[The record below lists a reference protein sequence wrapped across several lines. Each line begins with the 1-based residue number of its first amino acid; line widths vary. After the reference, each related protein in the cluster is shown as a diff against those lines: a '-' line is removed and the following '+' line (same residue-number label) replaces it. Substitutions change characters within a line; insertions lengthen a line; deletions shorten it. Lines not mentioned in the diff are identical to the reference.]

1 MSAREGAPSERHALC
16 DLMDAVGPDAP
27 TLCGGWTAAHLAAH
41 LVVRERRPDTGPG
54 LVMSGAPARH
64 TARVTNR
71 FAERGN
77 FTQQVDRVRR
87 GPPVY
92 LRPFDGQMN
101 LVEFV
106 VHHEDVRRAGDEWTP
121 RSGLDDLDDLLWQR
135 LGKGARMMC
144 RGLVDVDLTLARPG
158 GDTIHVGKGG
168 RPATLTGEPVE
179 LVNFLFGRRDRVEV
193 EVAGD
198 KGAVHELRTGRLGI

>member
-1 MSAREGAPSERHALC
+1 MSAREWAQSERHALC
-16 DLMDAVGPDAP
+16 DLMDEVGPDAP

-54 LVMSGAPARH
+54 LVLSGAPARH

-71 FAERGN
+71 LAERGN

-87 GPPVY
+87 GPPAH

-106 VHHEDVRRAGDEWTP
+106 VHHEDVRRAGDDWAP
-121 RSGLDDLDDLLWQR
+121 RTGLGDLDALLWQR
-135 LGKGARMMC
+135 LGKGARLMS
-144 RGLVDVDLTLARPG
+144 RRLDDVDLTLARPG

-168 RPATLTGEPVE
+168 RPATLSGEPVE
-179 LVNFLFGRRDRVEV
+179 LVNFLFGRRELVQVEV
-193 EVAGD
+193 IGD
-198 KGAVHELRTGRLGI
+198 EGACHELRTGRLGI

>member
-1 MSAREGAPSERHALC
+1 MSAREWAQSERHALC
-16 DLMDAVGPDAP
+16 DLMDEGGPDAP
-27 TLCGGWTAAHLAAH
+27 TLCAGWDTAHLAAH
-41 LVVRERRPDTGPG
+41 LMVRERRPDVGPG
-54 LVMSGAPARH
+54 LVLSGAPARH

-71 FAERGN
+71 LAGRGN

-87 GPPVY
+87 GPPAH

-121 RSGLDDLDDLLWQR
+121 RSGLDGLDDLLWQR

-144 RGLVDVDLTLARPG
+144 RGLGDVDLTLARPG

-179 LVNFLFGRRDRVEV
+179 LVNFLCGRRDRVEG

-198 KGAVHELRTGRLGI
+198 EGAGHELRTGRLGI

>member
-1 MSAREGAPSERHALC
+1 
-16 DLMDAVGPDAP
+16 
-27 TLCGGWTAAHLAAH
+27 
-41 LVVRERRPDTGPG
+41 
-54 LVMSGAPARH
+54 
-64 TARVTNR
+64 
-71 FAERGN
+71 
-77 FTQQVDRVRR
+77 
-87 GPPVY
+87 
-92 LRPFDGQMN
+92 MN

-158 GDTIHVGKGG
+158 GDTIHVGTGG
-168 RPATLTGEPVE
+168 RPATLTGAPVE

>member
-1 MSAREGAPSERHALC
+1 MSAREWAQSERHALC
-16 DLMDAVGPDAP
+16 DLMDEVGPDAP
-27 TLCGGWTAAHLAAH
+27 TLCAGWDTAHLAPH
-41 LVVRERRPDTGPG
+41 LVVRERRPDVGPG
-54 LVMSGAPARH
+54 LVLSGAPARH

-71 FAERGN
+71 LAERGN

-106 VHHEDVRRAGDEWTP
+106 VHHEDVRRAGDGGAP
-121 RSGLDDLDDLLWQR
+121 RTGLSDLDALRWQR
-135 LGKGARMMC
+135 LGKGARLMS
-144 RGLVDVDLTLARPG
+144 RRLDDVDLTLARPG

-168 RPATLTGEPVE
+168 RPATLTGEQVE

>member
-1 MSAREGAPSERHALC
+1 
-16 DLMDAVGPDAP
+16 
-27 TLCGGWTAAHLAAH
+27 
-41 LVVRERRPDTGPG
+41 
-54 LVMSGAPARH
+54 
-64 TARVTNR
+64 
-71 FAERGN
+71 
-77 FTQQVDRVRR
+77 
-87 GPPVY
+87 
-92 LRPFDGQMN
+92 
-101 LVEFV
+101 